1 MAARSR
7 IILVVVHRP
16 RHDGGLFLECAS
28 RQRVLFQYSETARW
42 KYCPRLHRGH
52 VRCNW
57 VRVCDD
63 GRIERWGE
71 NRSVLEAGGL

>member
-28 RQRVLFQYSETARW
+28 RQRVFFHYSGTARW
-42 KYCPRLHRGH
+42 EVLSEAPQGARLLQLGASLR
-52 VRCNW
+52 R
-57 VRVCDD
+57 
-63 GRIERWGE
+63 
-71 NRSVLEAGGL
+71 